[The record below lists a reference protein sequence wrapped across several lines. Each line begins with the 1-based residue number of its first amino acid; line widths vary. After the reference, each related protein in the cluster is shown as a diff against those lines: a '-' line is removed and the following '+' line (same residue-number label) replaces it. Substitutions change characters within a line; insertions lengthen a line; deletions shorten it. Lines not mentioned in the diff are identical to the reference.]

1 MTVFVDS
8 SYFVARVLARDQWR
22 AQAIQAAEPGL
33 RFVTSAP
40 VINETISLLQARG
53 QLSAALE
60 FLQEIRA
67 NPEVEIVYLDSAL
80 QAEAWDLFCRWG
92 GSGAGA
98 VDCTSF
104 AIMRRYGI
112 KKAFTFDRHFLTAG
126 FEILR

>member
-8 SYFVARVLARDQWR
+8 SYFVATLAPRDQW
-22 AQAIQAAEPGL
+22 QEQTLGTLQPGL

-40 VINETISLLQARG
+40 VIDETITLLQARG
-53 QLSAALE
+53 FLSTALR

-67 NPEVEIVYLDSAL
+67 NPEVEIVYLDAAL
-80 QAEAWDLFCRWG
+80 QSEAWDLFCRWG

-104 AIMRRYGI
+104 AIMRRLGI